1 LKISEIL
8 KDLKLKAKTLNNIG
22 NMYYYMHEIKKARD
36 YYNKSM
42 EISTSIY
49 DVALIAE
56 TLRKIG
62 QIYNDLDDK
71 KEAIRIFNQAYELEK
86 GENKQ

>member
-1 LKISEIL
+1 
-8 KDLKLKAKTLNNIG
+8 
-22 NMYYYMHEIKKARD
+22 
-36 YYNKSM
+36 M